1 MRISKESVVATLAGI
16 GATAMSYGR
25 AFAQGLP
32 GLPNPIPQA
41 GSSAED
47 VAITVIQYILAIAG
61 LVAVVYLIIG
71 GFNYI
76 TAGGNEENTK
86 KATKTLLNAI
96 IGLVVIFAA
105 YAIVFTIQK
114 NVVKYEGPSV
124 IR

>member
-1 MRISKESVVATLAGI
+1 MKITQENVVATLAGI
-16 GATAMSYGR
+16 GATALSYGK
-25 AFAQGLP
+25 AFAQLP
-32 GLPNPIPQA
+32 SLPNPIPQA

-47 VAITVIQYILAIAG
+47 VAITVIQYVLAIAG

-105 YAIVFTIQK
+105 YAIVFTVQR
-114 NVVKYEGPSV
+114 NLLQYSGESV

>member
-1 MRISKESVVATLAGI
+1 MKISKESIVATLSGI
-16 GATAMSYGR
+16 GATALSYGK
-25 AFAQGLP
+25 AFAQIP
-32 GLPNPIPQA
+32 TLPNPIPQA
-41 GSSAED
+41 GSTAEG

-105 YAIVFTIQK
+105 YAIVFTIQR
-114 NVVKYEGPSV
+114 NVVQYEGPSV
-124 IR
+124 IK